1 MGCKKIVAKK
11 SSLNTRDIKDTV
23 IFMTAYKINESKHQ
37 FARFWQKNKIKSLL
51 NQFHISGISYKN
63 AYISPDIKFK
73 YSVNFDSLKRI
84 SAFDFEEVSE
94 INKENSKF
102 INEIIPLLTLQHSNS
117 ALLDSSQVKIPICF
131 NMEQF
136 LVVIDKKVY
145 QVDSFAYFMND
156 TLIVCFEL
164 IDYES
169 KRPLEC
175 DSIFGR
181 EDNFGIKQIEQI
193 RYFDESDYSTDERK
207 ISDIISKNLFD
218 FLSQLTK
225 GRFVVEEFS
234 FVHNIL
240 VLSNR
245 INNVDDYFQKVL
257 GANIKNFKIDNISAT
272 NAFEYYLIESLGVV
286 TDIRTTDNK
295 GNIMFDCIMLES
307 FKMYLLLKMVID
319 YEINHKLEKII
330 DSQIYV
336 ESLFYPA
343 HVPIITLNMIEKLK
357 ETATFS
363 RYKEAIAFKVQ
374 SLKIWQD
381 RKSAKNG
388 RLMNILLYVL
398 AIFGSAQTLDVLD
411 KHFGLP
417 FKYSFW
423 VVTVVFVLF
432 GIVWANKEFK
442 KE

>member
-1 MGCKKIVAKK
+1 MGSKKILAKK
-11 SSLNTRDIKDTV
+11 VISTRTEIKDSV
-23 IFMTAYKINESKHQ
+23 VFMTAYEINEFQKQS
-37 FARFWQKNKIKSLL
+37 ARFGQKNKVKSLL
-51 NQFHISGISYKN
+51 NQFHISGISYN
-63 AYISPDIKFK
+63 NTYISPDRKCR
-73 YSVNFDSLKRI
+73 YTVDFDSLKRV
-84 SAFDFEEVSE
+84 SAFNFEDITEFNE
-94 INKENSKF
+94 ENSKF
-102 INEIIPLLTLQHSNS
+102 VNEIIPLLTLQHSNN
-117 ALLDSSQVKIPICF
+117 ALLDSSQVKISMCF
-131 NMEQF
+131 NMESF
-136 LVVIDKKVY
+136 LVVFNEKVY

-169 KRPLEC
+169 TIPLEY

-181 EDNFGIKQIEQI
+181 EDNFGIKPITQIQF
-193 RYFDESDYSTDERK
+193 FDESVFSNDDRK
-207 ISDIISKNLFD
+207 ISDIISKNIFD

-225 GRFVVEEFS
+225 GRFVVGEFS
-234 FVHNIL
+234 FVHNTLI
-240 VLSNR
+240 LSNK
-245 INNVDDYFQKVL
+245 INDVGTYFQKVL
-257 GANIKNFKIDNISAT
+257 GASIKNFEIDNISAT

-286 TDIRTTDNK
+286 TDISTTDSK

-357 ETATFS
+357 DTVTFS

-381 RKSAKNG
+381 RKSTNNG
-388 RLMNILLYVL
+388 KLMNILLYVL
-398 AIFGSAQTLDVLD
+398 AMFGCAQTLDVLD
-411 KHFGLP
+411 YRLGIP
-417 FKYSFW
+417 FKYSFLI
-423 VVTVVFVLF
+423 VTAIFIVLGF
-432 GIVWANKEFK
+432 VWAKKEFK